1 MNLST
6 LINFVGG
13 GLLVFVLLLL
23 GGAFFLNQH
32 LQSAEFKESILT
44 AVRDV
49 TRTEVDLQG
58 MHISLL
64 SGMTLQGVTF
74 ANPEGFANDLLTVQE
89 LVLRHRLFPLISRR
103 VAIDEL
109 RFLRPVVRFVQR
121 EDESWNFEHFLSGLK
136 ELEPSSAIREAGFA
150 GGSTVDIELSKFSIN
165 QGEVFI
171 RDSGDRLLTHV
182 QGITLTSAVDFAEST
197 PNVTGKLGVEEVNL
211 GGSLFVKELDSLV
224 EISKVHMALPTVF
237 GKVADGSLSGE
248 VTFKTAPEFSFTVD
262 LELEDADFS
271 RLLEDVQIKLGMTGR
286 LQARIQASGNS
297 ELAAMTGEGKAKL
310 FQGRVSGLPAQD
322 FVAGLLQVPALKEI
336 EFEEVVLEYSLA
348 DNVLNTPVIR
358 MISPLVQVTGAG
370 RLLLSNKELDHNVT
384 VALSEEVLASVP
396 KPFLQVF
403 EHRDDGFHM
412 IQFRVWGPYDSPSTD
427 LQHRLVQGVTNE
439 LLDNGLNLLRELFR

>member
-13 GLLVFVLLLL
+13 GLLVFVLVLL

-44 AVRDV
+44 VVRDL

-64 SGMTLQGVTF
+64 SGVTLQGVTF

-89 LVLRHRLFPLISRR
+89 LVLRHRLFPLISRC

-109 RFLRPVVRFVQR
+109 RVLRPVVRFVQR
-121 EDESWNFEHFLSGLK
+121 EDESWNFEHFLSGQK
-136 ELEPSSAIREAGFA
+136 ELEPSSDFREAGFV

-165 QGEVFI
+165 RGEVFI

-182 QGITLTSAVDFAEST
+182 QGITLASAVDFAEST
-197 PNVTGKLGVEEVNL
+197 LNVTGKLGVEEVNF

-224 EISKVHMALPTVF
+224 EISKVQMVLPTVS

-262 LELEDADFS
+262 LELEDADFAQ
-271 RLLEDVQIKLGMTGR
+271 LLEDAQIRLGMTGR
-286 LQARIQASGNS
+286 LQARIQASGS
-297 ELAAMTGEGKAKL
+297 ELAAMTGEGQAKL
-310 FQGRVSGLPAQD
+310 VQGRISGLPAQD

-336 EFEEVVLEYSLA
+336 EFEEVLLEYSLA

-370 RLLLSNKELDHNVT
+370 RLLLSNKELDHDVT

-396 KPFLQVF
+396 KQFLRVF

-439 LLDNGLNLLRELFR
+439 LLDKGLNLLRGLFR